1 MLELLSFKIAKVL
14 LAKKCARKI
23 VNCHR
28 MFAELQ
34 EALAGGRDSTK
45 PKDL

>member
-1 MLELLSFKIAKVL
+1 MLSFKIVKMAKGL
-14 LAKKCARKI
+14 LAKNALGEI
-23 VNCHR
+23 VNCYR
-28 MFAELQ
+28 TFAELQ